1 MADFFNSFLN
11 FFHMIGNTIY
21 GFFHGIFAFN
31 QFKDV
36 LLGFFR
42 GGVAPMPA
50 FLVPFL
56 GLSLAVLV
64 VKLILD
70 LL

>member
-1 MADFFNSFLN
+1 MADFFNEFLN
-11 FFHMIGNTIY
+11 FFSMIGNAIK
-21 GFFHGIFAFN
+21 GFFTGIFEFN

-56 GLSLAVLV
+56 ALSLAVLI